1 MRYYQ
6 YENANSHRGDY
17 DLAFKVDQNVDKVR
31 EKVANFINAK
41 KEEIVFTS
49 GTSMSINLIAFGYGV
64 KHLKEDDE
72 ILLTEAE
79 HASNVLPWFKVKE
92 MTNCKINYIPLDES
106 GRLTIENLKKVIN
119 KHTKII
125 AIAQISNVLAYQ
137 MILKKLVKLLMN
149 MEHFVLLMELN
160 QFHI

>member
-1 MRYYQ
+1 MIDVNEIRKDFPMLNNNIENQGHKLIYFDNAATTFKPYSVINECMRDYQ

-31 EKVANFINAK
+31 KKVANFINSK

-79 HASNVLPWFKVKE
+79 HASNVLPWFELEKEIGIVVK
-92 MTNCKINYIPLDES
+92 YIPLDENHKV
-106 GRLTIENLKKVIN
+106 TISNLKK
-119 KHTKII
+119 
-125 AIAQISNVLAYQ
+125 
-137 MILKKLVKLLMN
+137 
-149 MEHFVLLMELN
+149 
-160 QFHI
+160 